1 MKKLYSKY
9 KTSLD
14 YTFIAILSFVIDI
27 IFYSVFLFIL
37 EKHLTNAIILA
48 SFLARFISS
57 LFNSLMNKYKVFK
70 SKKNIKTLFEYFV
83 LVLINITI
91 SAFLVNILSKIIP
104 IYSTIIKIVVD
115 LVIFIFSYIIQK
127 YLIFNK

>member
-1 MKKLYSKY
+1 M
-9 KTSLD
+9 
-14 YTFIAILSFVIDI
+14 
-27 IFYSVFLFIL
+27 
-37 EKHLTNAIILA
+37 
-48 SFLARFISS
+48 
-57 LFNSLMNKYKVFK
+57 
-70 SKKNIKTLFEYFV
+70 KKNIKTLFEYFV

>member
-1 MKKLYSKY
+1 
-9 KTSLD
+9 
-14 YTFIAILSFVIDI
+14 
-27 IFYSVFLFIL
+27 
-37 EKHLTNAIILA
+37 
-48 SFLARFISS
+48 
-57 LFNSLMNKYKVFK
+57 MNKYKVFK